1 MAAHVDAAINEQPE
15 GGSNVYEDFLDAIS
29 SGTKDDVER
38 FLRQANSDE
47 RRDSRDEDPTCVS
60 HKRQLTK
67 ALEDEDAVTVWKLI
81 ARAKES
87 ELKTIENLNK
97 TCETVAENECLKEKG
112 LIKYLWGKL
121 RGQIR
126 SARGRDTSAC
136 IFRES
141 RPPQTEFQHEEE
153 QQWIRI
159 LSDPLYI
166 GLEWLW
172 RNNSQ
177 LTSTAIQ
184 YPKRRESKL
193 EDIIEAALDDAYL
206 LEKIARYE
214 HHYSRDE
221 YYKRALECEKF
232 AADVVEGC
240 NFSQLQEIMDTD
252 GNGCLMAKKPKNFNQ
267 SLILLKFAADKNR
280 KMVCNHLFY
289 FFYTFKVPKLCG

>member
-1 MAAHVDAAINEQPE
+1 MAVHRVYAIDEQQLRQPE
-15 GGSNVYEDFLDAIS
+15 GGSNVYTDFLDAIS
-29 SGTKDDVER
+29 RGTEDDVER
-38 FLRQANSDE
+38 FLRPANSGE
-47 RRDSRDEDPTCVS
+47 RRNSREEDATCVS

-136 IFRES
+136 IFPES
-141 RPPQTEFQHEEE
+141 RPPQTESQHEE

-280 KMVCNHLFY
+280 KMVCDHLFY
-289 FFYTFKVPKLCG
+289 FYLNV

>member
-1 MAAHVDAAINEQPE
+1 MAAHRVYAIDEQQLRQPE
-15 GGSNVYEDFLDAIS
+15 GGSNVYTDFLDAIS
-29 SGTKDDVER
+29 RGTEDDVER
-38 FLRQANSDE
+38 FLRPANSDE
-47 RRDSRDEDPTCVS
+47 RRNSREEDPTCVS

-67 ALEDEDAVTVWKLI
+67 ALENEDAVTVWKLI

-136 IFRES
+136 IFPES
-141 RPPQTEFQHEEE
+141 RPPQTESQHEE

-172 RNNSQ
+172 RNNSP

-221 YYKRALECEKF
+221 YYKRALECETF
-232 AADVVEGC
+232 AADVIEGC

-280 KMVCNHLFY
+280 KMVCDHLFY
-289 FFYTFKVPKLCG
+289 FYLNV

>member
-1 MAAHVDAAINEQPE
+1 MAAHVNAIDEQQRQPE
-15 GGSNVYEDFLDAIS
+15 GGSNDDEDFLDAIS

-121 RGQIR
+121 RGQ
-126 SARGRDTSAC
+126 RGRVTSAC
-136 IFRES
+136 IFPES
-141 RPPQTEFQHEEE
+141 RPPQTEFQPEEE

>member
-1 MAAHVDAAINEQPE
+1 MAVHRVYAIDEQQLRQPE
-15 GGSNVYEDFLDAIS
+15 GGSNVYTDFLDAIS
-29 SGTKDDVER
+29 RGTEDDVER
-38 FLRQANSDE
+38 FLRPANSGE
-47 RRDSRDEDPTCVS
+47 RRNSREEDPTCVS

-67 ALEDEDAVTVWKLI
+67 ALEKEDAVTVWKLI

-121 RGQIR
+121 RGQ
-126 SARGRDTSAC
+126 RGRVTSAC

-141 RPPQTEFQHEEE
+141 RPPQTEFQPEEE

-252 GNGCLMAKKPKNFNQ
+252 GNGCLMAKKPKNFSK
-267 SLILLKFAADKNR
+267 SLSLLKFAADKNR
-280 KMVCNHLFY
+280 KMVCNHLFS
-289 FFYTFKVPKLCG
+289 FFLHV